1 MDRQTKRRLRLIV
14 ALGAVIVLS
23 SALVYSSFSAS
34 TEARSPSQL
43 RDVGAGESY
52 ELTGNVVPGYRRVG
66 DELHFRV
73 RDRAG
78 DASVRVRYKGAVPDP
93 FRAGREVIVTVQ
105 RQGGA
110 FVGERDSLITK
121 CPSKFKASDQKA

>member
-1 MDRQTKRRLRLIV
+1 MRLIV
-14 ALGAVIVLS
+14 ALGAAVLLA

-43 RDVGAGESY
+43 LDAGAGRSY

-66 DELHFRV
+66 DELRFRV

-78 DASVRVRYKGAVPDP
+78 RATVRVRYRGAVPDP
-93 FRAGREVIVTVQ
+93 FRAGREVIVTVR
-105 RQGGA
+105 RQGGV

-121 CPSKFKASDQKA
+121 CPSKFKASSQKA

>member
-1 MDRQTKRRLRLIV
+1 MRLIV
-14 ALGAVIVLS
+14 ALGAAVLLA

-43 RDVGAGESY
+43 LDVSAGRSY

-66 DELHFRV
+66 DELDFRV

-78 DASVRVRYKGAVPDP
+78 RATVRVRYRGAVPDP
-93 FRAGREVIVTVQ
+93 FRAGREVIVTVR
-105 RQGGA
+105 RQGGV

-121 CPSKFKASDQKA
+121 CPSKFKAASQKA